1 MYFINKPMGTIKFS
15 LLGKRTFLISFWLGT
30 LLLVAFWMTNAE
42 WLAIVG
48 FYYLIIVAIANFMI
62 LLHELLEYLNDVSEK
77 KSSGNSVLLLLVNIP
92 IAFGYFYLFLH
103 IVTSSFNSSF

>member
-1 MYFINKPMGTIKFS
+1 
-15 LLGKRTFLISFWLGT
+15 
-30 LLLVAFWMTNAE
+30 MTNAE